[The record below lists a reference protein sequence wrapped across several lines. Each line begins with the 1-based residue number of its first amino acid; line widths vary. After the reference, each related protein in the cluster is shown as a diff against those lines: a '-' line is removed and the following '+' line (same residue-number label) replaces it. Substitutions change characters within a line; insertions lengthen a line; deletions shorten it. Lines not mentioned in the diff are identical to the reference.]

1 MTGGNDAA
9 SQAEFA
15 RVRRARRWRLARWS
29 AAGLALCVLG
39 LNADRWLDGLAHAN
53 GFWGAFALAALVVGG
68 GVFAAL
74 AQHHTC
80 PFCGGSFE
88 VPDDEDRQA
97 SGSWNHCYSCK
108 VRIR

>member
-1 MTGGNDAA
+1 MPPWDDPATR
-9 SQAEFA
+9 AEFA
-15 RVRRARRWRLARWS
+15 RERRALAGWS

-39 LNADRWLDGLAHAN
+39 LNADSWLGSRLAHAN
-53 GFWGAFALAALVVGG
+53 GVWIAFALAALAVGG
-68 GVFAAL
+68 GLFAAL
-74 AQHHTC
+74 ARYDTC
-80 PFCGGSFE
+80 PFCGRSFA